1 MLLLPIAYSFEAVK
15 KVIEDFDVK
24 PGGMVPNFEIQS
36 VSLQVEPS

>member
-1 MLLLPIAYSFEAVK
+1 MPLLPIAYSFEAVK

-24 PGGMVPNFEIQS
+24 PGGMVQNFEIQS